1 MLCKNRHTNT
11 KDIEPVLGPVVL
23 YLGLDSWFTYD
34 PVNNVV
40 REQTW
45 QQQFKCIL
53 LSLQAAIAAIS
64 HQVFASI

>member
-1 MLCKNRHTNT
+1 MLCENRRTNT
-11 KDIEPVLGPVVL
+11 KDIEPVCVVL

-40 REQTW
+40 RGQTW